1 MFARSV
7 KSRLPRR
14 MRRFVQIFAARRCGK
29 HRLLA
34 KYEYKTQTIQRCD
47 SLSQVSSIA
56 IRLSWRE
63 SLQVLILTM
72 GGSRGGTGVPTPPP
86 LENHKLYWFYFIIF
100 GVWMH
105 LGMAE
110 CRIPFSG
117 HCDLDLDL

>member
-56 IRLSWRE
+56 IRLSSKE
-63 SLQVLILTM
+63 STGFNFDHGRIQ
-72 GGSRGGTGVPTPPP
+72 RGDSGPDTPPP
-86 LENHKLYWFYFIIF
+86 PGKSQVILVLFYYIWCVDASWDGGVSHTIF
-100 GVWMH
+100 GS
-105 LGMAE
+105 L
-110 CRIPFSG
+110 
-117 HCDLDLDL
+117 